1 MGLARAETL
10 GMTHNN
16 TYVVITTG
24 NHTITDFWPFSRKR
38 ISKQFLDLLGTG
50 KSLLQITY
58 ERSKS
63 ICAEDRIY
71 VVVEKEYSALVRE
84 QLPQLPDHQILVE
97 PVRRGTATG
106 LAYAAHKIYR
116 RNGAALMVITPAD
129 HAIFGE
135 VAFVRDMQRA
145 ASAIEDDSNK
155 LLIVGIKPTKPATNY
170 RYIQY
175 HDGKK
180 SLVKKVKTLTDKPQA
195 ELAKLFINSGDFVWN
210 TDIYVWHVRTFLQA
224 FKEHLPDTFEN
235 LAEGAEHYYTDHEE
249 AFVSKAY
256 SHCKSAS
263 LGFGILEKADQVYTL
278 LGSFDWSDISSWN
291 ALFNVKDKNE
301 DTNIVEANAL
311 VFDSKGS
318 YIKSENDQLII
329 VHSLDDYLVANSD
342 DVLLIC
348 PKNMAEGLR
357 QIVNEAKEKKG
368 EQYG

>member
-1 MGLARAETL
+1 
-10 GMTHNN
+10 MTHDN

-24 NHTITDFWPFSRKR
+24 NHTVTDFWPFSRKR

-50 KSLLQITY
+50 QSLLQITY

-63 ICAEDRIY
+63 ICSQDHIY
-71 VVVEKEYSALVRE
+71 VVVEKEYCSLVKE
-84 QLPQLPDHQILVE
+84 QLPTLSHHQLLVE

-106 LAYAAHKIYR
+106 LAYAAHKICQQ
-116 RNGAALMVITPAD
+116 NSDALMVITPAD

-135 VAFVRDMQRA
+135 IAFVRDIQRA
-145 ASAIEDDSNK
+145 VSAIEDEPSK

-180 SLVKKVKTLTDKPQA
+180 SPVKKVKTLTDKPQA
-195 ELAKLFINSGDFVWN
+195 ELARLFINSGDFVWN
-210 TDIYVWHVRTFLQA
+210 TDIYAWHVRTFLQA
-224 FKEHLPDTFEN
+224 FEEHLPDTFEN
-235 LAEGAEHYYTDHEE
+235 LAEGTDHYYTDQEE
-249 AFVSKAY
+249 AFVAKAY

-263 LGFGILEKADQVYTL
+263 LGVGILEKAEQVYTL

-291 ALFNVKDKNE
+291 ALFNIKDKDE

-318 YIKSENDQLII
+318 YIKSENDQLIV
-329 VHSLDDYLVANSD
+329 VHSLDDYLVANSE

-348 PKNMAEGLR
+348 PKNMAEGLKK
-357 QIVNEAKEKKG
+357 IVSEAKEKKG